1 MGPGSAGE
9 ARTALQW
16 APVAGSLNPEPQE
29 RGVRSACCR
38 QGATSPAP
46 PAGGTRL
53 GATKEGQMRA
63 RPHLKAHSD
72 QRAGLPQLVRV
83 GPGLGRVGELGVGL
97 EIDGDWERGEG

>member
-9 ARTALQW
+9 ALTALQW
-16 APVAGSLNPEPQE
+16 APAAGSLNPEPQE